1 MFHTILTIT
10 QIIVAVL
17 LIASIL
23 LQAPEEG
30 LSPVFGGG
38 GEMYRSKRNVEKF
51 LVTATIVLAVLLV
64 ILSIAL
70 LFPQL
75 K

>member
-1 MFHTILTIT
+1 MLNTFLTVLQLIVSVILILT
-10 QIIVAVL
+10 
-17 LIASIL
+17 IL

-38 GEMYRSKRNVEKF
+38 GEMYRSKRNVERF
-51 LVTATIVLAVLLV
+51 LVVSTIVLSIALV

>member
-1 MFHTILTIT
+1 MLQNILTVG
-10 QIIVAVL
+10 QIIVGLL
-17 LIASIL
+17 LIISIL

-51 LVTATIVLAVLLV
+51 LVSATIVLSILLV
-64 ILSIAL
+64 SFSLAL
-70 LFPQL
+70 LLIPRG
-75 K
+75 